1 MTPIRIAFSLCLGL
15 AAAAC
20 AAYPTEHETAAAAD
34 TGARQCFFAQTVD
47 GFQAVDDS
55 TVNLRIGVSDVYQVK
70 LLAPCHDIGFAQGI
84 ALRSTS
90 GTSNICSPL
99 DAELVVPGPAGAMRC
114 PLSSY
119 RKLTVAEVKALPPK
133 LRP

>member
-1 MTPIRIAFSLCLGL
+1 MTPIRSAGSLCLGL

-20 AAYPTEHETAAAAD
+20 AAYPTEHETAAAD

-55 TVNLRIGVSDVYQVK
+55 TVNLRIGVSDVYEVK

-84 ALRSTS
+84 ALRSKG